1 MHCDYIWFKP
11 VKPALRGIKLSK
23 EEKQER
29 RVGECLVVFTAVE
42 ASDDLDIVSS
52 FVANIEEIADKV
64 NAKRIVLYP
73 YAHLSSNLASAE
85 IALDVL
91 KKAEQVLK
99 EKGYEVVRAPF
110 DYYKAFELRCKG
122 HPLAELSRSFG
133 AREKISEKADMLV
146 IKGLD
151 KKIDIEKEV
160 ARLGKWLLDK
170 RELST
175 SDHRIIG
182 QQLDLFS
189 FHDVASSMVFWH
201 PKGMLIR
208 KLLIEFSR
216 QEHSKRGYEEILTP
230 QIMDVKL
237 WKISGHWDYYRDFMF
252 LATNTQK
259 ELFAVKPMNCPGHIL
274 IYKTK
279 ARSYRELPI
288 RWLEFGIVHR
298 NELSGVTSGMFR
310 VKQITQDDAHIFCTE
325 EQLEE
330 EIKNVIELI
339 DYFYKIFGF
348 SYRVELSTRPDKRI
362 GSDEIWDL
370 AENALRQALDKLNI
384 AYKVNEGEGAFYG
397 PKIDFHIKDSL
408 GREWQCATIQLDFS
422 MPERFKLEYID
433 ENGKSKRPI
442 MLHRT
447 VYGSIERF
455 TAILLEHYQGKL
467 PLWLSPVQIKVLS
480 FTERNTEHAE
490 KIAKV
495 LEQEGFRVERDFSSR
510 TLDYKVREAELE
522 KVPYIVVIGD
532 KEQEQGTIAVRKR
545 GNRKVEF
552 GVKLQGFVQKLKQ
565 EIEEKK

>member
-1 MHCDYIWFKP
+1 
-11 VKPALRGIKLSK
+11 
-23 EEKQER
+23 
-29 RVGECLVVFTAVE
+29 
-42 ASDDLDIVSS
+42 
-52 FVANIEEIADKV
+52 
-64 NAKRIVLYP
+64 
-73 YAHLSSNLASAE
+73 
-85 IALDVL
+85 
-91 KKAEQVLK
+91 
-99 EKGYEVVRAPF
+99 
-110 DYYKAFELRCKG
+110 
-122 HPLAELSRSFG
+122 
-133 AREKISEKADMLV
+133 MLV